1 MFPNV
6 RLLIAAML
14 ASILVLICGFGVFAA
29 FRVSREPIA
38 HLPATMAPLQLVAES
53 RAASSTVLVARE
65 TLSQQSLFDI
75 PVSPS
80 EETATPRGTAE
91 QRDQAEPVA
100 ESEQT
105 AAPQPIAAMDAEPD
119 AAPEPE
125 KEAAAMTA
133 PADQPPT
140 PSTPA
145 GDLFAP
151 VEGGDRSPDIAA
163 GAASAPSPLRPI
175 EPAADQSTATS
186 DTATNATVADAI
198 APNAIAPNAIPP
210 NAIAPNAKAADE
222 TASGESTPGGSSAVA
237 EVPLGKTNAVTGPE
251 SEPAAVAS
259 VAVEAMPDDALD
271 RSEHDMLPEP
281 PLPRS
286 RPTITDAKHV
296 RHAQPARVA
305 DERVRSVAVY
315 RQRRARIVVRSV
327 RAVRFTAPYYA
338 QAQYA
343 QNIDQAYGYGQS
355 NFQGGQEQ
363 IAVRRV
369 VRLHA
374 ARVAARK
381 TNAAIG
387 GPFVRAPSP

>member
-1 MFPNV
+1 
-6 RLLIAAML
+6 
-14 ASILVLICGFGVFAA
+14 
-29 FRVSREPIA
+29 
-38 HLPATMAPLQLVAES
+38 
-53 RAASSTVLVARE
+53 
-65 TLSQQSLFDI
+65 
-75 PVSPS
+75 
-80 EETATPRGTAE
+80 
-91 QRDQAEPVA
+91 
-100 ESEQT
+100 
-105 AAPQPIAAMDAEPD
+105 MDAEPD
-119 AAPEPE
+119 VAPEPE

-151 VEGGDRSPDIAA
+151 VEDGDRSADIAA
-163 GAASAPSPLRPI
+163 DTASAPSPLRPI

-186 DTATNATVADAI
+186 DTATNATVADAT
-198 APNAIAPNAIPP
+198 APNAIAPNP
-210 NAIAPNAKAADE
+210 NAADE

-237 EVPLGKTNAVTGPE
+237 EVPLGKTNTVAGPE

>member
-38 HLPATMAPLQLVAES
+38 HLPATVAPLQLVAEG
-53 RAASSTVLVARE
+53 RAASSTVLVAHE
-65 TLSQQSLFDI
+65 TVNQQSQFDI

-80 EETATPRGTAE
+80 EEAAAPRGTAE
-91 QRDQAEPVA
+91 QHDQAEPVA

-105 AAPQPIAAMDAEPD
+105 AAPQPVAAMDAEPD
-119 AAPEPE
+119 VAPEPE

-151 VEGGDRSPDIAA
+151 VEDGDRSADIAA
-163 GAASAPSPLRPI
+163 DTASAPSPLRPI

-186 DTATNATVADAI
+186 DTATNATVADAT
-198 APNAIAPNAIPP
+198 APNAIAPNP
-210 NAIAPNAKAADE
+210 NAADE

-237 EVPLGKTNAVTGPE
+237 EVPLGKTNTVAGPE

>member
-38 HLPATMAPLQLVAES
+38 HLPATVAPLQLVAEG
-53 RAASSTVLVARE
+53 RAASSTVLVAHE
-65 TLSQQSLFDI
+65 TVNQQSQFDI

-80 EETATPRGTAE
+80 EEAAAPRGTAE
-91 QRDQAEPVA
+91 QHDQAEPVA

-105 AAPQPIAAMDAEPD
+105 AAPQPVAAMDAEPD
-119 AAPEPE
+119 VAPEPE

-151 VEGGDRSPDIAA
+151 VEDGDRSADIAA
-163 GAASAPSPLRPI
+163 DTASAPSPLRPI

-186 DTATNATVADAI
+186 DTATNATVADAT
-198 APNAIAPNAIPP
+198 APNAIAPNP
-210 NAIAPNAKAADE
+210 NAADE

-237 EVPLGKTNAVTGPE
+237 EVPLGKTNTVTGPE

-305 DERVRSVAVY
+305 DDRVRSVAVY

>member
-38 HLPATMAPLQLVAES
+38 HLPATVAPLQLVAEG
-53 RAASSTVLVARE
+53 RAASSTVLVAHE
-65 TLSQQSLFDI
+65 TVNQQSQFDI

-80 EETATPRGTAE
+80 EEAAAPRGTAE
-91 QRDQAEPVA
+91 QHDQAEPVT

-105 AAPQPIAAMDAEPD
+105 AAPQPVAAMDAEPD
-119 AAPEPE
+119 VAPEPE

-140 PSTPA
+140 PSRPA
-145 GDLFAP
+145 SDLPAP
-151 VEGGDRSPDIAA
+151 VEGADRSADIAA

-186 DTATNATVADAI
+186 DTATNATLADAI
-198 APNAIAPNAIPP
+198 ASNAIAP

-237 EVPLGKTNAVTGPE
+237 EVPLGKTNTVTGPE

-315 RQRRARIVVRSV
+315 WQRRARIAVRSV

>member
-38 HLPATMAPLQLVAES
+38 HLPATVAPLQLVAEG
-53 RAASSTVLVARE
+53 RAASSTVLVAHE
-65 TLSQQSLFDI
+65 TVNQQSQFDI

-80 EETATPRGTAE
+80 EEAAAPRGTAE
-91 QRDQAEPVA
+91 QHDQAEPVT

-105 AAPQPIAAMDAEPD
+105 AAPQPVAAMDAEPD
-119 AAPEPE
+119 VAPEPE

-133 PADQPPT
+133 PADQPPI
-140 PSTPA
+140 PSRPA
-145 GDLFAP
+145 SDLPAP
-151 VEGGDRSPDIAA
+151 VEGADRSADIAA

-198 APNAIAPNAIPP
+198 APNAIA
-210 NAIAPNAKAADE
+210 ADE

-237 EVPLGKTNAVTGPE
+237 EVPLGKTNTVTGPE